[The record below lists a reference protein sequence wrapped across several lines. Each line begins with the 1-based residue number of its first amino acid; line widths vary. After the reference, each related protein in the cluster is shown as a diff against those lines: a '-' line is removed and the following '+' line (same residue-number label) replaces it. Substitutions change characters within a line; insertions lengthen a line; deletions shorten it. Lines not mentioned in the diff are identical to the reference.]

1 MGMNDNILKV
11 FDCLREIKKS
21 FRFFYIFIV
30 EQNDDQGIS
39 VFVDY
44 ECQFFGAAICVVGL
58 CLMLLSD
65 SDSSG
70 SSGGSAPLL
79 GDALVIAGTLGCAL
93 SNVGEVANLT
103 LDTAEHTTGILR
115 SLLSTQVSNMP
126 FSLCLVFIV
135 PKFVLWLVQI
145 DDFFSNPLNI
155 S

>member
-1 MGMNDNILKV
+1 M
-11 FDCLREIKKS
+11 S
-21 FRFFYIFIV
+21 
-30 EQNDDQGIS
+30 DQGIS

-65 SDSSG
+65 SDGSG

-93 SNVGEVANLT
+93 SNVGEIAGYISIFTKQIPFFRSLGENHKEHEIGIPKCRDKVANLT

-115 SLLSTQVSNMP
+115 SLLSTQGT
-126 FSLCLVFIV
+126 L
-135 PKFVLWLVQI
+135 
-145 DDFFSNPLNI
+145 D
-155 S
+155 